1 MKRSTR
7 AQIAGAAKADVA
19 RHCVKTSVPI
29 DLLRA

>member
-7 AQIAGAAKADVA
+7 AQIAGAAKEGVA
-19 RHCVKTSVPI
+19 RHCVKTSVLI